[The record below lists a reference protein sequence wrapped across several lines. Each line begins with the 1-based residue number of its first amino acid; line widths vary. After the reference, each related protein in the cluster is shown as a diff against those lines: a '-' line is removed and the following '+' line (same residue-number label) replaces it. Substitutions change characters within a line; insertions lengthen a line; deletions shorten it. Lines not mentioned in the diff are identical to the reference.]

1 MSVPVHSA
9 ISKGMRNTEH
19 LWSRNMVKIMETAC
33 IENTN
38 RIACAT
44 VNTLLHRDGSGQSLK
59 LRTMTDLCDRHG
71 KEVEEYQERQAKS
84 VLQSYGWNP
93 ETGLLQE
100 GATAPKGILPP
111 LKEGQ
116 IKEASDSWIACL
128 IPEINEKR
136 EGRARIPEESKKPY
150 DVESPDEA
158 VVEVCLDG
166 VLSRRQS
173 AHRSKGGKTKRVGQ
187 RPRVETSVAYIR
199 VNGKRYILT
208 AHDMRGLCVRTLAF
222 LLQTGLLVNRQLIL
236 FSDGATEIRDCVD
249 EIFSFCLHH
258 IVLDWFHLRK
268 HCYESLSMTLKSG
281 KSNKEM
287 RSQVM
292 GNLMNILWV
301 GNVAG
306 AIEYLTELPSKDVKS
321 EENRQKLI
329 RYLQNKESVI
339 ACYAVRRRLGLRISS
354 NAVEKANDLTVA
366 KRQKHQGMSW
376 SYHGSWHFA
385 ALTALYLNHED
396 ETWRKSA
403 SLSFRMISVSPQKTV
418 VPIAVVPS
426 IQ

>member
-1 MSVPVHSA
+1 
-9 ISKGMRNTEH
+9 
-19 LWSRNMVKIMETAC
+19 MVKIMEMAC

-38 RIACAT
+38 RIACRT
-44 VNTLLHRDGSGQSLK
+44 VNALLHREGSRQSLK

-71 KEVEEYQERQAKS
+71 EEAEEYQERQAKS

-93 ETGLLQE
+93 ETGLLQG

-111 LKEGQ
+111 LKEG
-116 IKEASDSWIACL
+116 EETADSRIVRL
-128 IPEINEKR
+128 IGDINEKR
-136 EGRARIPEESKKPY
+136 EGRARIPQESKKPC

-158 VVEVCLDG
+158 VAEVCLDG

-222 LLQTGLLVNRQLIL
+222 LLQTGLLVNRQLII
-236 FSDGATEIRDCVD
+236 FSDGATEIKECVD
-249 EIFSFCLHH
+249 EIFAFCRHH
-258 IVLDWFHLRK
+258 VILDWFHLRK
-268 HCYESLSMTLKSG
+268 HCYEALSMTLKSG

-339 ACYAVRRRLGLRISS
+339 ACYAFRRRLGLRISS

-396 ETWRKSA
+396 EIWHKSA
-403 SLSFRMISVSPQKTV
+403 SLSFKMIPVSPRKATM
-418 VPIAVVPS
+418 PIPVAPS
-426 IQ
+426 IK

>member
-1 MSVPVHSA
+1 
-9 ISKGMRNTEH
+9 
-19 LWSRNMVKIMETAC
+19 MVKIMEMAC

-38 RIACAT
+38 RIACGTINA
-44 VNTLLHRDGSGQSLK
+44 LLHREGSAQSLK

-84 VLQSYGWNP
+84 VLQRYGWNP

-100 GATAPKGILPP
+100 GATAPEGILPP

-116 IKEASDSWIACL
+116 EEDVPDSRIACL
-128 IPEINEKR
+128 IADINEKR
-136 EGRARIPEESKKPY
+136 ESRARIPEESKKPY

-166 VLSRRQS
+166 VLAKRQS
-173 AHRSKGGKTKRVGQ
+173 AHRPTKRTGQ
-187 RPRVETSVAYIR
+187 RPRVETS
-199 VNGKRYILT
+199 NGKRYILT
-208 AHDMRGLCVRTLAF
+208 AHDMRSLCIRTLAF
-222 LLQTGLLVNRQLIL
+222 LLQTGLLANRQLIL
-236 FSDGATEIRDCVD
+236 FSDGATEIKDCVD
-249 EIFSFCLHH
+249 EIFAFCRHH

-268 HCYESLSMTLKSG
+268 HCYEALSMTLKSG

-306 AIEYLTELPSKDVKS
+306 AIGYLTELSSDCVKS

-329 RYLQNKESVI
+329 RYLQNKKAVI
-339 ACYAVRRRLGLRISS
+339 ACYAIRRRLGLRISS

-396 ETWRKSA
+396 EIWHKSA
-403 SLSFRMISVSPQKTV
+403 SLSFKMLPVSPPKTV
-418 VPIAVVPS
+418 AILPVAPS
-426 IQ
+426 IK

>member
-1 MSVPVHSA
+1 MSVPVHRA
-9 ISKGMRNTEH
+9 VSKGMRNTEH
-19 LWSRNMVKIMETAC
+19 LWSRNMVKIMEMAC

-38 RIACAT
+38 RIACGTINA
-44 VNTLLHRDGSGQSLK
+44 LLHREGSAQSLK

-84 VLQSYGWNP
+84 VLQRYGWNP

-100 GATAPKGILPP
+100 GATVPEGILPP

-116 IKEASDSWIACL
+116 EEDVPDSRIACL
-128 IPEINEKR
+128 IADINEKR
-136 EGRARIPEESKKPY
+136 ESRARIPEESKKPY

-166 VLSRRQS
+166 VLAKRQS
-173 AHRSKGGKTKRVGQ
+173 AHRPTKRTGQ
-187 RPRVETSVAYIR
+187 RPRVETSVAHIR

-208 AHDMRGLCVRTLAF
+208 AHDMRSLCIRTLAF

-236 FSDGATEIRDCVD
+236 FSDGATEIKDCVD
-249 EIFSFCLHH
+249 EIFAFCRHH

-268 HCYESLSMTLKSG
+268 HCYEALSMTLKSG

-306 AIEYLTELPSKDVKS
+306 AIGYLTELSSDCVKS

-339 ACYAVRRRLGLRISS
+339 ACYAIRRRLGLRISS

-396 ETWRKSA
+396 EIWHKSA
-403 SLSFRMISVSPQKTV
+403 SLSFKMVPASPQKTV
-418 VPIAVVPS
+418 VPIPATPS
-426 IQ
+426 VK

>member
-1 MSVPVHSA
+1 
-9 ISKGMRNTEH
+9 
-19 LWSRNMVKIMETAC
+19 MVKIMEMAC

-38 RIACAT
+38 RIACGTINA
-44 VNTLLHRDGSGQSLK
+44 LLHREGSAQSLK

-84 VLQSYGWNP
+84 VLQRYGWNP

-100 GATAPKGILPP
+100 GATAPEGILPP

-116 IKEASDSWIACL
+116 EEDVPDSRIACL
-128 IPEINEKR
+128 IADINEKR
-136 EGRARIPEESKKPY
+136 ESRARIPEESKKPY

-166 VLSRRQS
+166 VLAKRQS
-173 AHRSKGGKTKRVGQ
+173 AHRPTKRTGQ
-187 RPRVETSVAYIR
+187 RPRAETSVAHIR
-199 VNGKRYILT
+199 ANGKRYILT
-208 AHDMRGLCVRTLAF
+208 AHDMRSLCIRTLAF
-222 LLQTGLLVNRQLIL
+222 LLQTGLLANRQLIL
-236 FSDGATEIRDCVD
+236 FSDGATEIKDCVD
-249 EIFSFCLHH
+249 EIFAFCRHH

-268 HCYESLSMTLKSG
+268 HCYEALSMTLKSG

-306 AIEYLTELPSKDVKS
+306 AIGYLTELSSDCVKS

-329 RYLQNKESVI
+329 RYLQNKKAVI
-339 ACYAVRRRLGLRISS
+339 ACYAIRRRLGLRISS

-396 ETWRKSA
+396 AIWHKSA
-403 SLSFRMISVSPQKTV
+403 SLSFKMIPVSPRKTATSISV
-418 VPIAVVPS
+418 APS
-426 IQ
+426 IK

>member
-1 MSVPVHSA
+1 
-9 ISKGMRNTEH
+9 
-19 LWSRNMVKIMETAC
+19 MVKIMEMAC

-38 RIACAT
+38 RIACGTINA
-44 VNTLLHRDGSGQSLK
+44 LLHREGSAQSLK

-84 VLQSYGWNP
+84 VLQRYGWNP

-100 GATAPKGILPP
+100 GATAPEGILPP

-116 IKEASDSWIACL
+116 EEDVPDSRIACL
-128 IPEINEKR
+128 IADINEKR
-136 EGRARIPEESKKPY
+136 ESRARIPEESKKPY

-166 VLSRRQS
+166 VLAKRQS
-173 AHRSKGGKTKRVGQ
+173 AHRPTKRTGQ
-187 RPRVETSVAYIR
+187 RPRAETSVAHIR
-199 VNGKRYILT
+199 ANGKRRILT
-208 AHDMRGLCVRTLAF
+208 AHDMRSLCIRTLAF
-222 LLQTGLLVNRQLIL
+222 LLQTGLLANRQLIL
-236 FSDGATEIRDCVD
+236 FSDGATEIKDCVD
-249 EIFSFCLHH
+249 EIFAFCRHH

-268 HCYESLSMTLKSG
+268 RCYEALSMTLKSG

-306 AIEYLTELPSKDVKS
+306 AIGYLTELSSDCVKS

-329 RYLQNKESVI
+329 RYLQNKKAVI
-339 ACYAVRRRLGLRISS
+339 ACYAIRRRLGLRISS

-366 KRQKHQGMSW
+366 IRQKHQGMSW
-376 SYHGSWHFA
+376 SYHGSWRFA

-396 ETWRKSA
+396 EIWHKSA
-403 SLSFRMISVSPQKTV
+403 SLSFKMLPVSPPKTV
-418 VPIAVVPS
+418 VILPVAPS
-426 IQ
+426 IK

>member
-1 MSVPVHSA
+1 MSVPVYSA
-9 ISKGMRNTEH
+9 VSKGMRNTEH

-38 RIACAT
+38 RIACGT
-44 VNTLLHRDGSGQSLK
+44 INTLLHREGNAQSLK

-71 KEVEEYQERQAKS
+71 KEVEEYQQRKAKS

-93 ETGLLQE
+93 ETGALQE
-100 GATAPKGILPP
+100 GATAPEGILPP
-111 LKEGQ
+111 LKEG
-116 IKEASDSWIACL
+116 EETADSRIACL
-128 IPEINEKR
+128 IGDINEKR
-136 EGRARIPEESKKPY
+136 EGRARIPQESKKPY

-166 VLSRRQS
+166 VLARRQS
-173 AHRSKGGKTKRVGQ
+173 AHRPTDEKPKRAGQ
-187 RPRVETSVAYIR
+187 RPRVETSVAHIR

-208 AHDMRGLCVRTLAF
+208 AHDMRGLCVLTLAF
-222 LLQTGLLVNRQLIL
+222 LLQTGLLVNRQLII
-236 FSDGATEIRDCVD
+236 FSDGATEIKDCVD
-249 EIFSFCLHH
+249 EIFAFCRHH
-258 IVLDWFHLRK
+258 VVLDWFHLRK
-268 HCYESLSMTLKSG
+268 HCYEALSMTLKSG
-281 KSNKEM
+281 KSNKAT
-287 RSQVM
+287 RSQIM

-301 GNVAG
+301 GNVVG
-306 AIEYLTELPSKDVKS
+306 AIEYLTELPSNYVKS

-396 ETWRKSA
+396 ETWHKSA
-403 SLSFRMISVSPQKTV
+403 SLSFKMIPASPRKTV
-418 VPIAVVPS
+418 VPILATPS
-426 IQ
+426 VK

>member
-1 MSVPVHSA
+1 MSVPVYSA
-9 ISKGMRNTEH
+9 VSKGMRNTEH

-38 RIACAT
+38 RIACGT
-44 VNTLLHRDGSGQSLK
+44 INTLLHREGNAQSLK

-71 KEVEEYQERQAKS
+71 KEVEEYQERKAKI

-100 GATAPKGILPP
+100 GVAAPEGILPP
-111 LKEGQ
+111 LKEGE
-116 IKEASDSWIACL
+116 KTADSRIARL
-128 IPEINEKR
+128 IGDINEKR
-136 EGRARIPEESKKPY
+136 EGGAQIPQESEKPY

-166 VLSRRQS
+166 VLARRQS
-173 AHRSKGGKTKRVGQ
+173 AHRPTDEKTKRAGQ
-187 RPRVETSVAYIR
+187 RPRVETSVAHIR

-208 AHDMRGLCVRTLAF
+208 AHDMRGLCVLTLAF
-222 LLQTGLLVNRQLIL
+222 LLQTGLLVNRQLII
-236 FSDGATEIRDCVD
+236 FSDGATEIKDCVD
-249 EIFSFCLHH
+249 EIFAFCRHH
-258 IVLDWFHLRK
+258 VVLDWFHLRK
-268 HCYESLSMTLKSG
+268 HCYEALSMTLKSG

-287 RSQVM
+287 RGQIM
-292 GNLMNILWV
+292 ANLMNILWV
-301 GNVAG
+301 GNVTG
-306 AIEYLTELPSKDVKS
+306 AIEYLMKLSSDCVKS

-396 ETWRKSA
+396 ETWHKSS
-403 SLSFRMISVSPQKTV
+403 SLSFKMIPVSPPKTV
-418 VPIAVVPS
+418 VPIPAAPS
-426 IQ
+426 IK

>member
-1 MSVPVHSA
+1 
-9 ISKGMRNTEH
+9 
-19 LWSRNMVKIMETAC
+19 MVKIMETAC

-158 VVEVCLDG
+158 VVEVCQDG
-166 VLSRRQS
+166 KARIARK
-173 AHRSKGGKTKRVGQ
+173 AEKR
-187 RPRVETSVAYIR
+187 
-199 VNGKRYILT
+199 NG
-208 AHDMRGLCVRTLAF
+208 
-222 LLQTGLLVNRQLIL
+222 
-236 FSDGATEIRDCVD
+236 SD
-249 EIFSFCLHH
+249 
-258 IVLDWFHLRK
+258 
-268 HCYESLSMTLKSG
+268 
-281 KSNKEM
+281 
-287 RSQVM
+287 
-292 GNLMNILWV
+292 
-301 GNVAG
+301 NV
-306 AIEYLTELPSKDVKS
+306 
-321 EENRQKLI
+321 
-329 RYLQNKESVI
+329 
-339 ACYAVRRRLGLRISS
+339 
-354 NAVEKANDLTVA
+354 
-366 KRQKHQGMSW
+366 QG
-376 SYHGSWHFA
+376 
-385 ALTALYLNHED
+385 
-396 ETWRKSA
+396 WRH
-403 SLSFRMISVSPQKTV
+403 P
-418 VPIAVVPS
+418 
-426 IQ
+426 

>member
-1 MSVPVHSA
+1 
-9 ISKGMRNTEH
+9 
-19 LWSRNMVKIMETAC
+19 MVKIIEMAC

-38 RIACAT
+38 RIACQT
-44 VNTLLHRDGSGQSLK
+44 INTLLHREEKTQSLK

-71 KEVEEYQERQAKS
+71 KEVEEYQERQTES
-84 VLQSYGWNP
+84 VLESYGWNP
-93 ETGLLQE
+93 ETGLLKE
-100 GATAPKGILPP
+100 GTPPPEGILSPS
-111 LKEGQ
+111 KESERTPDGR
-116 IKEASDSWIACL
+116 IARL
-128 IPEINEKR
+128 IPAINERR

-166 VLSRRQS
+166 VLAKRQS
-173 AHRSKGGKTKRVGQ
+173 AHRPADGKTKRTGQ

-208 AHDMRGLCVRTLAF
+208 AHDMRGLCVLTLAF
-222 LLQTGLLVNRQLIL
+222 LLQSGLLVNRQLIL
-236 FSDGATEIRDCVD
+236 FSDGATEIKDCVD
-249 EIFSFCLHH
+249 EIFAFCRCHV
-258 IVLDWFHLRK
+258 VLDWFHLRK
-268 HCYESLSMTLKSG
+268 HCYEALSMTLKSG

-287 RSQVM
+287 RNQIM

-301 GNVAG
+301 GNVTG
-306 AIEYLTELPSKDVKS
+306 AIEYLMKLSSDCIKS

-396 ETWRKSA
+396 EIWHKSA
-403 SLSFRMISVSPQKTV
+403 SLSFKMIPVSPRKATM
-418 VPIAVVPS
+418 PIPVAPS
-426 IQ
+426 IK

>member
-1 MSVPVHSA
+1 
-9 ISKGMRNTEH
+9 
-19 LWSRNMVKIMETAC
+19 MVKIMETAC

-38 RIACAT
+38 RIACGT
-44 VNTLLHRDGSGQSLK
+44 INTLLHREGNAQSLK

-71 KEVEEYQERQAKS
+71 KEVEEYQERKAKI

-100 GATAPKGILPP
+100 GAAAPEGILPP
-111 LKEGQ
+111 LKER
-116 IKEASDSWIACL
+116 EETADSRIARL
-128 IPEINEKR
+128 IGDINEKR
-136 EGRARIPEESKKPY
+136 EGRARIPQESKKPY
-150 DVESPDEA
+150 DVELPDEA

-166 VLSRRQS
+166 VLAKRQS
-173 AHRSKGGKTKRVGQ
+173 AHRPTDEKTERTGQ
-187 RPRVETSVAYIR
+187 RPRVETSVAHIR

-208 AHDMRGLCVRTLAF
+208 AHDMRGLCVLTLAF
-222 LLQTGLLVNRQLIL
+222 LLQSGLLVNRQLIL
-236 FSDGATEIRDCVD
+236 FSDGATEIKDCVD
-249 EIFSFCLHH
+249 EIFAFCRCHV
-258 IVLDWFHLRK
+258 VLDWFHLRK
-268 HCYESLSMTLKSG
+268 HCYEALSMTLKSG

-287 RSQVM
+287 RGQIM

-306 AIEYLTELPSKDVKS
+306 AIEYLMELPSDYVKS

-329 RYLQNKESVI
+329 RYLQNKESII

-366 KRQKHQGMSW
+366 RRQKHQGMSW

-396 ETWRKSA
+396 ETWHKSA
-403 SLSFRMISVSPQKTV
+403 SLSFKMVPASPQKTV
-418 VPIAVVPS
+418 VPVPAAPS
-426 IQ
+426 IK

>member
-1 MSVPVHSA
+1 MSVPVYSA
-9 ISKGMRNTEH
+9 VSKGMRNTEH

-38 RIACAT
+38 RIACGTINA
-44 VNTLLHRDGSGQSLK
+44 LLHREGNAQSLK

-71 KEVEEYQERQAKS
+71 KEVEEYQERWAKS

-93 ETGLLQE
+93 ETGVLPE
-100 GATAPKGILPP
+100 GATASEGILPP
-111 LKEGQ
+111 LKEG
-116 IKEASDSWIACL
+116 EEMADSRIARL
-128 IPEINEKR
+128 IGDINEKR
-136 EGRARIPEESKKPY
+136 EGRARIPQESKKPY

-166 VLSRRQS
+166 VLARRQS
-173 AHRSKGGKTKRVGQ
+173 AHRPTDEKTKRAGQ
-187 RPRVETSVAYIR
+187 RPRVETSVAHIR

-208 AHDMRGLCVRTLAF
+208 AHDMRGLCVLTLAF
-222 LLQTGLLVNRQLIL
+222 LLQSGLLVNRQLVI
-236 FSDGATEIRDCVD
+236 FSDGATEIKDCVD
-249 EIFSFCLHH
+249 EIFAFCRHH
-258 IVLDWFHLRK
+258 VVLDWFHLRK
-268 HCYESLSMTLKSG
+268 HCYEALSMTLKSG

-287 RSQVM
+287 RGQIM
-292 GNLMNILWV
+292 ANLMNILWV
-301 GNVAG
+301 GNVTG
-306 AIEYLTELPSKDVKS
+306 AIEYLMKLSSDCVKS

-396 ETWRKSA
+396 ETWHKSA
-403 SLSFRMISVSPQKTV
+403 SLSFKMVPASPQKTV
-418 VPIAVVPS
+418 VPILATPS
-426 IQ
+426 VK